1 MAAAQGLSQLPL
13 PSEDKPLLWL
23 DLGPRAEVPAS
34 AGLLEKLWR
43 VGSTQGLPKW
53 GVGVEFLPPSVHHEI
68 CQVWVLRAQRKRHL
82 FSVHPLKRTPSKVI
96 RRYCW

>member
-53 GVGVEFLPPSVHHEI
+53 GVGAEFLPPSVHHEM
-68 CQVWVLRAQRKRHL
+68 CQVWVLEPRGRGIFFQC
-82 FSVHPLKRTPSKVI
+82 TPSRGHLLKS
-96 RRYCW
+96 